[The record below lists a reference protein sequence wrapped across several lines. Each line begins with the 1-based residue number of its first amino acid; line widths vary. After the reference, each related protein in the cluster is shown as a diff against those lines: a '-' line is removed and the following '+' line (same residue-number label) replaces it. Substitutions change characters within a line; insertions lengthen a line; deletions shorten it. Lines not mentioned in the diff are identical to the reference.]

1 MKVDVD
7 KLKQAIINEGEQYLE
22 RSRVLYI
29 IDEVR
34 KKQATEDEEV
44 AAENNAL
51 KWL

>member
-34 KKQATEDEEV
+34 KIQAAEDRE
-44 AAENNAL
+44 ATAENNAL

>member
-22 RSRVLYI
+22 QSRVLYI

-34 KKQATEDEEV
+34 KRQAAEDRE
-44 AAENNAL
+44 ATAENNAL